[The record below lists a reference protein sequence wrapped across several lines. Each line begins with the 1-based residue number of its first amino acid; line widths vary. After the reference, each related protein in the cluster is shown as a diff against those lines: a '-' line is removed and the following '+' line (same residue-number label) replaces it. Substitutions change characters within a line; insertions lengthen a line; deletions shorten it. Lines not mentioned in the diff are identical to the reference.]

1 VCSDIIGAQV
11 KNNAMGSRFFRLAVV
26 NVISNLMV
34 PLAGLVDVAFL
45 GHLAEIR
52 NLAGVALATVLFDYL
67 YWTFG
72 FLRMGTTG
80 LTAQANGRG
89 DQQAVVLTLLRNG
102 FLALVIGLGILVL
115 QWPIQAIGFGIL
127 RAEPGVLSAG
137 RSFYNALI
145 WSAPAT
151 LINYVLIGWFLGR
164 EQSSKVL
171 LLSIVSNISN
181 IAFDYLFIVRWG
193 WESTGAGTA
202 TALSQYLTLL
212 LGLVL
217 LKFFISPKDEQE
229 PVVWR
234 KLLPQVFSLDTLTSG
249 FALNRDLIIRT
260 FAIVSVFAAFTNLSA
275 AFGTVVLATNAIL
288 LQVLTLGAY
297 FVDGLAF
304 ATESLAGFFKGNGQI
319 KTLSRLLRLAVVS
332 SIALGLAFAG
342 VFNLFPVLLLNL
354 ISDHPEIV
362 NNALQYVFWLLPI
375 LGIGSVA
382 YMLDGYLL
390 GLTESTALRNGML
403 LAAGIGFCPIALMA
417 RNLHNIHLLWFA
429 LVVFMI
435 ARVFFLG
442 LYVPQTLR
450 NSEASAL

>member
-1 VCSDIIGAQV
+1 V
-11 KNNAMGSRFFRLAVV
+11 KSNAMGSRFFRLAVV

-102 FLALVIGLGILVL
+102 FLALIIGFGIVLL
-115 QWPIQAIGFGIL
+115 QWPIQAVGFRIL

-137 RSFYNALI
+137 RAFYNALI

-171 LLSIVSNISN
+171 LLSIVSNILN
-181 IAFDYLFIVRWG
+181 IAFDYIFIVRWG
-193 WESTGAGTA
+193 WASIGAGSA

-212 LGLVL
+212 VGLFL
-217 LKFFISPKDEQE
+217 LKFLSSPNDEKD
-229 PVVWR
+229 PVAW
-234 KLLPQVFSLDTLTSG
+234 KMLLPQVFSLDTLTLG

-260 FAIVSVFAAFTNLSA
+260 FAIISVFAAFTNLSA
-275 AFGTVVLATNAIL
+275 AFGTVILATNAIL
-288 LQVLTLGAY
+288 LQILTLGAY

-304 ATESLAGFFKGNGQI
+304 ATESLAGFFKGNGQT
-319 KTLSRLLRLAVVS
+319 KTLSRLLYLAVVS
-332 SIALGLAFAG
+332 SIVLGLAFAG
-342 VFNLFPVLLLNL
+342 VFNLFPILLLNL

-403 LAAGIGFCPIALMA
+403 LAAGIGFCPIALVA
-417 RNLHNIHLLWFA
+417 RNLHNTHLLWFA
-429 LVVFMI
+429 LVVFMM

-442 LYVPQTLR
+442 IYVPQTLR
-450 NSEASAL
+450 NTEASAL

>member
-1 VCSDIIGAQV
+1 
-11 KNNAMGSRFFRLAVV
+11 MGSRFFRLAVV
-26 NVISNLMV
+26 NIISNLMV

-89 DQQAVVLTLLRNG
+89 DGQAVVLTLLRNG

-115 QWPIQAIGFGIL
+115 QWPIQAIGFGIFK
-127 RAEPGVLSAG
+127 AEPSVLAAG
-137 RSFYNALI
+137 RAFYNALI

-171 LLSIVSNISN
+171 LLSVVSNVSNIV
-181 IAFDYLFIVRWG
+181 FDYLLIVRWG
-193 WESTGAGTA
+193 WESTGAGVA
-202 TALSQYLTLL
+202 TALSQYLTLGVG
-212 LGLVL
+212 LGLL
-217 LKFFISPKDEQE
+217 
-229 PVVWR
+229 
-234 KLLPQVFSLDTLTSG
+234 KLLAAEVLEKQPLRLEQLFSQVFSLETLTAG
-249 FALNRDLIIRT
+249 FDLNRDLIIRT
-260 FAIVSVFAAFTNLSA
+260 FAIVSVFAAFTNLGA

-304 ATESLAGFFKGNGQI
+304 ATESLAGFFKGSGQPQA
-319 KTLSRLLRLAVVS
+319 LSRLLRLAVMS
-332 SIALGLAFAG
+332 SIALGLGFAG
-342 VFNLFPVLLLNL
+342 IFNLFPVLLLSL
-354 ISDHPEIV
+354 ISDHGEIV
-362 NNALQYVFWLLPI
+362 NQALQYVFWLLPI

-382 YMLDGYLL
+382 YILDGYLL

-403 LAAGIGFCPIALMA
+403 LAAGIGFCPVALIAW
-417 RNLHNIHLLWFA
+417 NLHSVHLLWFA
-429 LVVFMI
+429 LVIFMI

-442 LYVPQTLR
+442 TYVPETLR
-450 NSEASAL
+450 NSEVSAL

>member
-1 VCSDIIGAQV
+1 
-11 KNNAMGSRFFRLAVV
+11 MGSRFFRLAVV

-102 FLALVIGLGILVL
+102 FLALVIGMGILVL
-115 QWPIQAIGFGIL
+115 QWPIQAVGFSIL

-137 RSFYNALI
+137 RAFYNALI

-181 IAFDYLFIVRWG
+181 IAFDYIFIVRWG
-193 WESTGAGTA
+193 WASIGAGSA

-212 LGLVL
+212 VGLFL
-217 LKFFISPKDEQE
+217 LKFLSSPNDEKD
-229 PVVWR
+229 PVAW
-234 KLLPQVFSLDTLTSG
+234 KMLLPQVFSLDTLTLG

-260 FAIVSVFAAFTNLSA
+260 FAIISVFAAFTNLSA
-275 AFGTVVLATNAIL
+275 AFGTVILATNAIL
-288 LQVLTLGAY
+288 LQILTLGAY

-304 ATESLAGFFKGNGQI
+304 ATESLAGFFKGNGQT
-319 KTLSRLLRLAVVS
+319 KTLSRLLYLAVVS
-332 SIALGLAFAG
+332 SIVLGLAFAG
-342 VFNLFPVLLLNL
+342 VFNLFPILLLNL

-403 LAAGIGFCPIALMA
+403 LAAGIGFCPIALVA
-417 RNLHNIHLLWFA
+417 RNLHNTHLLWFA
-429 LVVFMI
+429 LVVFMM

-442 LYVPQTLR
+442 IYVPQTLR
-450 NSEASAL
+450 NTEASAL

>member
-1 VCSDIIGAQV
+1 
-11 KNNAMGSRFFRLAVV
+11 MGSRFFRLAVV

-45 GHLAEIR
+45 GHLVEIR

-89 DQQAVVLTLLRNG
+89 DHQAVVLTLLRNS
-102 FLALVIGLGILVL
+102 FLALIIGLGILLL
-115 QWPIQAIGFGIL
+115 QWPIQAIGFSIL

-137 RSFYNALI
+137 RAFYNALI

-171 LLSIVSNISN
+171 LLSVVSNVSN
-181 IAFDYLFIVRWG
+181 IAFDYLFIFRWG
-193 WESTGAGTA
+193 WASTGAGTA

-212 LGLVL
+212 IGLFL
-217 LKFFISPKDEQE
+217 LKIFSSSNDEKDLVAWE
-229 PVVWR
+229 

-249 FALNRDLIIRT
+249 FALNRDLVIRT
-260 FAIVSVFAAFTNLSA
+260 LAIVTVFAAFTNLSA
-275 AFGTVVLATNAIL
+275 AFGTVILATNAIL

-304 ATESLAGFFKGNGQI
+304 ATESLAGFFKGNGQTQ
-319 KTLSRLLRLAVVS
+319 TLSRLLRLAVVS
-332 SIALGLAFAG
+332 SIALGLGFAG
-342 VFNLFPVLLLNL
+342 IFNLFPESLLNL

-362 NNALQYVFWLLPI
+362 NNARQYVLWLLPI

-403 LAAGIGFCPIALMA
+403 LAAGIGFCPIALIA
-417 RNLHNIHLLWFA
+417 CNLHNPHLLWFA
-429 LVVFMI
+429 LVIFMI

-442 LYVPQTLR
+442 LYVPETLR
-450 NSEASAL
+450 NSEVSAL

>member
-1 VCSDIIGAQV
+1 MSDSAIGP
-11 KNNAMGSRFFRLAVV
+11 RFFRLAVV
-26 NVISNLMV
+26 NVVSNLMV

-80 LTAQANGRG
+80 LTAQASGRG
-89 DQQAVVLTLLRNG
+89 DEQAVVLTLLRNS
-102 FLALVIGLGILVL
+102 FLALVIGLGILCL
-115 QWPIQAIGFGIL
+115 QWPIQAVGFGIL

-137 RSFYNALI
+137 HSFYNALI

-151 LINYVLIGWFLGR
+151 LVNYVLIGWFLGR
-164 EQSSKVL
+164 EQSGKVL
-171 LLSIVSNISN
+171 LLSVIGNVTN

-193 WESTGAGTA
+193 WASTGAGTA
-202 TALSQYLTLL
+202 TALSQYLTLGVGL
-212 LGLVL
+212 LL
-217 LKFFISPKDEQE
+217 LKFFCSEDFEKQ
-229 PVVWR
+229 PV
-234 KLLPQVFSLDTLTSG
+234 KSLTQIFSLDTLTSG

-260 FAIVSVFAAFTNLSA
+260 FAIVSVFAAFTNLGA

-304 ATESLAGFFKGNGQI
+304 ATESLAGFFKGQGQSQS
-319 KTLSRLLRLAVVS
+319 LSRLLRLAVAS
-332 SIALGLAFAG
+332 SIFLGLGFAG
-342 VFNLFPVLLLNL
+342 ILNLFPIPLLNI

-362 NNALQYVFWLLPI
+362 REALQYVPWLFPI

-390 GLTESTALRNGML
+390 GLTESAALRNGML
-403 LAAGIGFCPIALMA
+403 IAAGIGFCPMA
-417 RNLHNIHLLWFA
+417 FVAWNLHNTHLLWFA

-442 LYVPQTLR
+442 LYVPGTLCH
-450 NSEASAL
+450 SKVSAL